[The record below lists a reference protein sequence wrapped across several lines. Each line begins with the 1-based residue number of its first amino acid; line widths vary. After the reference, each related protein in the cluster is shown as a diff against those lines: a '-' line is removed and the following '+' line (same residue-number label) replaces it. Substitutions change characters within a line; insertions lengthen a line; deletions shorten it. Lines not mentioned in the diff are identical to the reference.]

1 MSSTKRRPPVFHI
14 GDWVKFDYGPKK
26 VSARIV
32 EDRGP
37 LGVQGRRLYRVQL
50 DEKLGDASTF
60 EIPENELDAT
70 SPPVR
75 LSFDV
80 RYTRQGKTNIWR
92 ALTKRNGLLTGVKA
106 AGAVGYV
113 TAAWEGQ
120 QQGDQ
125 MFATVNVLLEVD
137 PRFGDSGFHVDPKVW
152 NEMAER
158 AQSLADEMFL
168 SRHPRARVEH
178 SKGVDGQKPSIS

>member
-1 MSSTKRRPPVFHI
+1 MSAIKRQPPVFHI

-60 EIPENELDAT
+60 EMPENELDAT
-70 SPPVR
+70 LPPVR
-75 LSFDV
+75 MSYDV
-80 RYTRQGKTNIWR
+80 RYIRNGKTNLWK
-92 ALTKRNGLLTGVKA
+92 AVTKKNGLLKGVKSK
-106 AGAVGYV
+106 GAVGYS
-113 TAAWEGQ
+113 TAAWEGEQ
-120 QQGDQ
+120 QDDQ
-125 MFATVNVLLEVD
+125 MYATVNVLLEVD
-137 PRFGDSGFHVDPKVW
+137 PRFGDLAFHVDPNVW
-152 NEMAER
+152 HEMAESAR
-158 AQSLADEMFL
+158 SLADEMFL

-178 SKGVDGQKPSIS
+178 AKST